1 MTLQDKYDL
10 VFLNE
15 IRGISLEGH
24 MELTANTEKTMVEL
38 LDKVKPKR
46 MLEIGF
52 NAGHSAFMW
61 QTLGTTLE
69 YFHAVDIC
77 QHQYT
82 KPCSQIMQ
90 TVFPEFKFGEMDS
103 KKLGESNSLVEYDTV
118 FIDGDH
124 TTEGFTSDLRACMMG
139 QVDNI
144 IVDDWDLSRGVRHT
158 LQDAVNDV
166 NNPYQ
171 ITGFYKYDNDNIVRG
186 GRTKSVI
193 ALVQRIIPDD
203 TV

>member
-1 MTLQDKYDL
+1 
-10 VFLNE
+10 
-15 IRGISLEGH
+15 
-24 MELTANTEKTMVEL
+24 
-38 LDKVKPKR
+38 
-46 MLEIGF
+46 
-52 NAGHSAFMW
+52 
-61 QTLGTTLE
+61 
-69 YFHAVDIC
+69 
-77 QHQYT
+77 
-82 KPCSQIMQ
+82 MQ

-158 LQDAVNDV
+158 LASVVNDV